1 MKRRLCGLLLAGLL
15 PLLLGAAV
23 NPLRIEPDPPRLGTP
38 LQITVQLPGT
48 DWQLS
53 DYPDLRPFR
62 LLGQPV
68 IEEDR
73 LRLTLLPMRPGP
85 ARLPEFPLYKGSRS
99 WNSPTRTI
107 DIEDPYRDIRQPS
120 ALHPLL
126 TGERLSGAWW
136 WGLLPATAAAGL
148 LLMRKHRAG
157 PTDAG
162 GSRFADMAVQLE
174 TLPPGEGKT
183 QLQELLTAWRFGPY
197 PPTGEELNAWRERL
211 ADLETEE

>member
-1 MKRRLCGLLLAGLL
+1 MKRRFYGLLLAGML

-38 LQITVQLPGT
+38 LEITVQLPGT

-62 LLGQPV
+62 LLGRPV

-73 LRLTLLPMRPGP
+73 LHITLLPLRPGP

-99 WNSPTRTI
+99 WNSPSRTI
-107 DIEDPYRDIRQPS
+107 DIDDPYRDIRQPS
-120 ALHPLL
+120 ALRPLP
-126 TGERLSGAWW
+126 TGERLPGAWW

-148 LLMRKHRAG
+148 LLMRKHRTG
-157 PTDAG
+157 PTEVGDN
-162 GSRFADMAVQLE
+162 RFADMADRLE
-174 TLPPGEGKT
+174 TLPPGGGKT
-183 QLQELLTAWRFGPY
+183 QLQKMLTAWRFGPY
-197 PPTGEELNAWRERL
+197 PPTGEELDAWRQRL
-211 ADLETEE
+211 TELEKEK